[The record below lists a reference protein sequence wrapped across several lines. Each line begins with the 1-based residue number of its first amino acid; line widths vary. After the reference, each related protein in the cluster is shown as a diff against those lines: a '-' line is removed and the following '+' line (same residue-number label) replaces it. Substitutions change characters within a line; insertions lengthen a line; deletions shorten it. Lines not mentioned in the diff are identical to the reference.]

1 MTQTLRQTPG
11 YMFMQDESK
20 RQLENSFAS
29 RGKLLSGS
37 AMKALQERSMGLAD
51 QTYGAAVDRAFQ
63 LTNIGQGGAAQI
75 TNAGNNYGAMAGN
88 AFANMG
94 NAAANRAYGKADAFN
109 AGMQGVGNAF
119 MGGIGMY
126 GGSQGWFK

>member
-1 MTQTLRQTPG
+1 
-11 YMFMQDESK
+11 
-20 RQLENSFAS
+20 
-29 RGKLLSGS
+29 
-37 AMKALQERSMGLAD
+37 
-51 QTYGAAVDRAFQ
+51 
-63 LTNIGQGGAAQI
+63 
-75 TNAGNNYGAMAGN
+75 
-88 AFANMG
+88 MG